1 MDHLLSGHAPQ
12 LLGGFWHTTPRI
24 KQAALAL
31 RELPFGVL
39 PQPQLLL
46 QLRPQTGQLPLLQLC
61 QRRRMP
67 MRRLIDL
74 LEGRSPPHAAGAR
87 SRGGN
92 SGSRQLLLELRHLR
106 LTLGGQALGG
116 EPALQATRQLLARE
130 PQLFVPCL
138 QAILAGSP
146 VVTFGGELRL
156 NDADS
161 RRAFLRLLS
170 LAGEREREL
179 RLFFGGTHGAVLRGQ
194 RSFKHADAVLL
205 HTGFLRLL
213 LQRFLQTHQQLVQ
226 RRDFLVL
233 VFRNP
238 HRHAQVGLQL
248 GDARGAGVEV
258 AAQGL

>member
-39 PQPQLLL
+39 PQPQL
-46 QLRPQTGQLPLLQLC
+46 
-61 QRRRMP
+61 
-67 MRRLIDL
+67 LIDL